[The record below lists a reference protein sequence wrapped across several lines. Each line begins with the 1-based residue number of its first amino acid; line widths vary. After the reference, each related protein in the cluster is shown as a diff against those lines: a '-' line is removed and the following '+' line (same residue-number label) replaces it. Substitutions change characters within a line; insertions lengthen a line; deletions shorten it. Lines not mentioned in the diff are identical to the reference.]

1 MRQVHQYS
9 HSALAILPTSSVV
22 QCDAGSRNILAC
34 MVADAVAVARLQEQS
49 DMGHVDSPQESG
61 EGIHEDLLVIDG
73 KLNCHL
79 TFDVD
84 IYAKAVPL
92 FKTVVAALAEL
103 GHAGND
109 LEVTMQTVSCM
120 MLDKFGEQ
128 TAENMKPYIVRFI
141 EDRALESDAGRVTPF
156 WTEFQVQEISPVVC
170 KSIVEAM
177 ERGFVQFP
185 EAALYARDYI
195 AKDMGRAKADA
206 IPFALIQGAYISLQG
221 RYKHLGTTPKVEVVS
236 FESLAELQ
244 QKCQGRA
251 DGRR

>member
-1 MRQVHQYS
+1 MRQVHQCS
-9 HSALAILPTSSVV
+9 HSALAILPTRSVV

-61 EGIHEDLLVIDG
+61 EGIHEDLLGIDG

-84 IYAKAVPL
+84 TYAKALPL

-109 LEVTMQTVSCM
+109 LEETMRAVIRM
-120 MLDKFGEQ
+120 VLENFGAQ
-128 TAENMKPYIVRFI
+128 TAGNMKPYVVRFFKDLAV
-141 EDRALESDAGRVTPF
+141 ENDTGLATPI
-156 WTEFQVQEISPVVC
+156 WTESQAQEIAPVIR

-185 EAALYARDYI
+185 EAALYVRDYI
-195 AKDMGRAKADA
+195 AKDMGQAKADA

-221 RYKHLGTTPKVEVVS
+221 RYKHLGTTPKLEVVC

-244 QKCQGRA
+244 QKCGGVR
-251 DGRR
+251 

>member
-1 MRQVHQYS
+1 MRHEHQYS

-22 QCDAGSRNILAC
+22 QCDAGSRNILIC

-84 IYAKAVPL
+84 TYAKAVPL
-92 FKTVVAALAEL
+92 FITVVAALAEL
-103 GHAGND
+103 GRAGND

-120 MLDKFGEQ
+120 MLDRFGEQ
-128 TAENMKPYIVRFI
+128 TAENMKPYMARFI
-141 EDRALESDAGRVTPF
+141 EDRALESDAGRVTPI

-185 EAALYARDYI
+185 EAALYVRDFL
-195 AKDMGRAKADA
+195 AKDLGQAMANA
-206 IPFALIQGAYISLQG
+206 IPFTLIQAAYISLHG
-221 RYKHLGTTPKVEVVS
+221 RFKHLGTTPKLEVVC
-236 FESLAELQ
+236 FESLTELQ
-244 QKCQGRA
+244 QKCGGVR
-251 DGRR
+251 